1 MLTLKQRTIAL
12 IAAVDAN
19 DCLRSARRT
28 WTEAMFLKELSRLV
42 GCIVE
47 SDPQE
52 TRRRLCRLL
61 DVTTRNR
68 KQSGSQSAQI
78 LAHNNC
84 N

>member
-1 MLTLKQRTIAL
+1 TLKQRTIAL

-61 DVTTRNR
+61 EVLI
-68 KQSGSQSAQI
+68 KEEEKEGK
-78 LAHNNC
+78 
-84 N
+84 

>member
-61 DVTTRNR
+61 EVLI
-68 KQSGSQSAQI
+68 KEEEKEGK
-78 LAHNNC
+78 
-84 N
+84 

>member
-52 TRRRLCRLL
+52 TRRRRRRRLCRLL
-61 DVTTRNR
+61 EVLI
-68 KQSGSQSAQI
+68 KEEEKEGK
-78 LAHNNC
+78 
-84 N
+84 

>member
-61 DVTTRNR
+61 EVLIKDEE
-68 KQSGSQSAQI
+68 KEGK
-78 LAHNNC
+78 
-84 N
+84 

>member
-12 IAAVDAN
+12 IAAVDSN

-52 TRRRLCRLL
+52 TRRRLCCLL
-61 DVTTRNR
+61 EVLIKEEE
-68 KQSGSQSAQI
+68 KQQQ
-78 LAHNNC
+78 
-84 N
+84 

>member
-52 TRRRLCRLL
+52 TRRRRRLCRLL
-61 DVTTRNR
+61 EVLI
-68 KQSGSQSAQI
+68 KEEEKEGK
-78 LAHNNC
+78 
-84 N
+84 

>member
-42 GCIVE
+42 SCIVE

-61 DVTTRNR
+61 EVLI
-68 KQSGSQSAQI
+68 KEEEKEGK
-78 LAHNNC
+78 
-84 N
+84 

>member
-28 WTEAMFLKELSRLV
+28 WTEAMYLKELSRLV

-61 DVTTRNR
+61 EVLI
-68 KQSGSQSAQI
+68 KEEEKEGK
-78 LAHNNC
+78 
-84 N
+84 

>member
-47 SDPQE
+47 SGPQE

-61 DVTTRNR
+61 EVLI
-68 KQSGSQSAQI
+68 KEEEKEGK
-78 LAHNNC
+78 
-84 N
+84 

>member
-19 DCLRSARRT
+19 DCLRIARRT

-61 DVTTRNR
+61 EVLI
-68 KQSGSQSAQI
+68 KEEEKEGK
-78 LAHNNC
+78 
-84 N
+84 

>member
-1 MLTLKQRTIAL
+1 KMLTLKQRTIAL

-52 TRRRLCRLL
+52 TRRCLCRLL
-61 DVTTRNR
+61 EVLI
-68 KQSGSQSAQI
+68 KEEEKEGK
-78 LAHNNC
+78 
-84 N
+84 

>member
-61 DVTTRNR
+61 EVLI
-68 KQSGSQSAQI
+68 KEEEKEEK
-78 LAHNNC
+78 
-84 N
+84 

>member
-28 WTEAMFLKELSRLV
+28 WTEAMFLKELNRLV

-61 DVTTRNR
+61 EVLI
-68 KQSGSQSAQI
+68 KEEEKEGK
-78 LAHNNC
+78 
-84 N
+84 

>member
-1 MLTLKQRTIAL
+1 KMLTLKQRTIAL

-61 DVTTRNR
+61 EVLI
-68 KQSGSQSAQI
+68 KEEEKEGK
-78 LAHNNC
+78 
-84 N
+84 

>member
-28 WTEAMFLKELSRLV
+28 WTEAMFLKELSHLV

-61 DVTTRNR
+61 EVLI
-68 KQSGSQSAQI
+68 KEEEKEGK
-78 LAHNNC
+78 
-84 N
+84 

>member
-1 MLTLKQRTIAL
+1 LKQRTIAL

-52 TRRRLCRLL
+52 TRRCLCRLL
-61 DVTTRNR
+61 EVLI
-68 KQSGSQSAQI
+68 KEEEKEGK
-78 LAHNNC
+78 
-84 N
+84 

>member
-52 TRRRLCRLL
+52 TRRRLCHLL
-61 DVTTRNR
+61 EVLI
-68 KQSGSQSAQI
+68 KEEEKEGK
-78 LAHNNC
+78 
-84 N
+84 

>member
-28 WTEAMFLKELSRLV
+28 WTEAMYLKELSYLV

-52 TRRRLCRLL
+52 TRRRLCCLL
-61 DVTTRNR
+61 EVLIKEEKREG
-68 KQSGSQSAQI
+68 K
-78 LAHNNC
+78 
-84 N
+84 

>member
-52 TRRRLCRLL
+52 TRRCLCRLL
-61 DVTTRNR
+61 EVLI
-68 KQSGSQSAQI
+68 KEEEKEGK
-78 LAHNNC
+78 
-84 N
+84 